1 MKVLKK
7 AAGIILAVCLMVPMF
22 GTAVFAADGVLMFSD
37 PSTKVGENVSI
48 DLVIQSS
55 GGESVGDVNVT
66 MSYDPAA
73 LEFVSGEGFSAD
85 GTGVL
90 TYTGTGTGAE
100 LRATMQF
107 RALLAGSTSVSVT
120 GSSATVST
128 GDTLNLEQ
136 GASAVTIEAADDGS
150 TSAEPSAT
158 AATPTGETTDITV
171 SVDGTDYSFSEAFTT
186 TDIPEGYS
194 ETTLAFNGA
203 DRKFVANEAG
213 VTLGFLVDGS
223 GKGSFFLFDTEDA
236 TFLPFA
242 QLTISDTTSIIPLNE
257 PDSVKLPDNYKESE
271 LTVQDKQFPVW
282 SDPEESDR
290 YYIIYALNTR
300 TNQEG
305 LYQYDKEDGTYQY
318 FDASSKTD
326 SGSEE
331 TSLPGGLGF
340 ISDHL
345 VPVLVAG
352 VLICILL
359 LILMIVFAVKL
370 IHRNQEL
377 DDLYDEYDIPLDD
390 DDEKDDK
397 GKKKNNKNEEPS
409 DENYD
414 DEYDDDYDDD
424 DYDYDDDDEI
434 DDDID
439 DDEETSDKDYNID
452 FVDL

>member
-66 MSYDPAA
+66 MSYDPTA

-150 TSAEPSAT
+150 TSAEPSGT
-158 AATPTGETTDITV
+158 AATPAGETTDITV

-242 QLTISDTTSIIPLNE
+242 QLTISDTTSIITLNE

-271 LTVQDKQFPVW
+271 LTVQEKQFPVW

-305 LYQYDKEDGTYQY
+305 LYQYDKEDGSYQY

-326 SGSEE
+326 DGSEG

-352 VLICILL
+352 ALICILL

-390 DDEKDDK
+390 EDD
-397 GKKKNNKNEEPS
+397 KKKNNKNAES
-409 DENYD
+409 VDDCYD
-414 DEYDDDYDDD
+414 DEYDDYEYDD
-424 DYDYDDDDEI
+424 DYDYDEDEI

-439 DDEETSDKDYNID
+439 EDEKSSDKDYNID
-452 FVDL
+452 FIDL